1 MAANA
6 PNWNLSDLFDSPTD
20 PRIETALEQGLTRAQ
35 QFAAKY
41 RGRIRSEN
49 LQADELL
56 AALREYESL
65 LQENSKPME
74 FAGLLYAANTGD
86 PAIARF
92 MQLMQE
98 KATQI
103 SVEIMFFA
111 LELLAAEE
119 EHIERLLRDPALQ
132 NYVHFVR
139 ASRAFRD
146 YTLSEPEERI
156 LEECKN
162 SGSRAFGR
170 LFTEV
175 LSNHRFR
182 FELRGEVSEQTE
194 SELLDKLR
202 SPDREERR
210 AAAESLTV
218 GLGELER
225 VLVHTFNTLLLDKA
239 INDRLRGLPT
249 PMESRHISNELDND
263 TVEMV
268 MQLCEQEYPLCARYY
283 RLKKQILGLD
293 ELTHYDR
300 YAPLFETESRVDWDQ
315 AEEIVLT
322 SFGKFSQTI
331 REHAERFFRKGWI
344 DAAPAP
350 GKMGGAFC
358 SYVTPDLH
366 PYVFLNY
373 HGKMDDVLTL
383 AHELGH
389 GVHAS
394 LSAGQTYLNYSGT
407 LPLAELASTFG
418 EMLVF
423 DALQETA
430 TPRDRLAMYAESI
443 EGAFATIF
451 RQAAMYRFEQD
462 VHMHRREKG
471 EMTAEEVGAYW
482 QSRQQAMFGDSV
494 VLGEDH
500 RRWWS
505 YVPHFVHSPFYVY
518 AYSFGELLV
527 MSLYRMAL
535 EQGPAFEPKYVALL
549 RAGGSKSPH
558 ELMSSVGI
566 DLRSRDFWL
575 GGFRVLED
583 RIQRFEKLWA
593 EFDA

>member
-1 MAANA
+1 MTAIA
-6 PNWNLSDLFDSPTD
+6 PKWDLSDLFDSPAD
-20 PRIETALEQGLTRAQ
+20 PRIDTLLQAGLERAR
-35 QFAAKY
+35 QFADKY
-41 RGRIRSEN
+41 RGRIKAEDLEAS
-49 LQADELL
+49 ELL
-56 AALREYESL
+56 AAIQEYEQL
-65 LQENSKPME
+65 LQQTSKPME

-86 PAIARF
+86 PEIAGF

-103 SVEIMFFA
+103 SVELMFFP

-119 EHIERLLRDPALQ
+119 EHIGGLLADPALH

-182 FELRGEVSEQTE
+182 FELRGEVSDQTE

-210 AAAESLTV
+210 AAAESLTA
-218 GLGELER
+218 GLRELER

-239 INDRLRGLPT
+239 INDRLRGLPS
-249 PMESRHISNELDND
+249 PMESRHISNELDNE

-268 MQLCEQEYPLCARYY
+268 IQVCEQQYPLCARYY
-283 RLKKQILGLD
+283 RLKRQILGLD

-300 YAPLFETESRVDWDQ
+300 YAPLFETESHVDWGR
-315 AEEIVLT
+315 AEEIVLS
-322 SFGKFSQTI
+322 SFGRFSSTI
-331 REHAERFFRKGWI
+331 REHAERFFRNGWI
-344 DAAPAP
+344 DAATAP

-366 PYVFLNY
+366 PYVFLNF

-394 LSAGQTYLNYSGT
+394 LSAEQSYLNYSGT

-430 TPRDRLAMYAESI
+430 TPKDRLAMYAESI

-462 VHMHRREKG
+462 IHSHRREKG
-471 EMTAEEVGAYW
+471 EMTAGELGGYW
-482 QSRQQAMFGDSV
+482 QTRQQEMFGDSV
-494 VLGEDH
+494 VLGDDH
-500 RRWWS
+500 RLWWS

-527 MSLYRMAL
+527 MSLYRMAQ
-535 EQGPAFEPKYVALL
+535 EQGASFEPKYVNLL
-549 RAGGSKSPH
+549 RAGGSKSPQ

-583 RIQRFEKLWA
+583 RIEHFERLWA
-593 EFDA
+593 EYSA